1 MLHSGSR
8 GVGNAIGTMF
18 IELAKQDAL
27 RNNANLPDRDLA
39 YFEEGARYFG
49 DYVRA
54 VGWAQSSRRL
64 NREVMMQRRDRGRED
79 GDRQERSRATSRR

>member
-49 DYVRA
+49 TTCAPSAGRR
-54 VGWAQSSRRL
+54 SSRPRTA
-64 NREVMMQRRDRGRED
+64 R
-79 GDRQERSRATSRR
+79 

>member
-18 IELAKQDAL
+18 IELAKQDAM

-39 YFEEGARYFG
+39 YFEEGSPLLRRLRARRG
-49 DYVRA
+49 LGAEVRA
-54 VGWAQSSRRL
+54 P
-64 NREVMMQRRDRGRED
+64 EPRGD
-79 GDRQERSRATSRR
+79 DDAA

>member
-18 IELAKQDAL
+18 IELAKQDAM

-39 YFEEGARYFG
+39 YFEEGSALLRRLRARG
-49 DYVRA
+49 RLGAEVRA
-54 VGWAQSSRRL
+54 PSTAR
-64 NREVMMQRRDRGRED
+64 
-79 GDRQERSRATSRR
+79 